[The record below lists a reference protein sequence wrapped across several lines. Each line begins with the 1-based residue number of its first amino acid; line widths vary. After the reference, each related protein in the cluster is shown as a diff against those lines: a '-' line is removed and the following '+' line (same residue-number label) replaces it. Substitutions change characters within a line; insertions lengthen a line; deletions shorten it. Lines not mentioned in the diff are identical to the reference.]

1 MAANPEWPATG
12 QWMSIRVVL
21 RSERP
26 RAFCNHCLSGM
37 LTILYE
43 DVVRETSRLMEG
55 DTYQRRKGRCFRCRS
70 TKRYVIRDL
79 TP

>member
-55 DTYQRRKGRCFRCRS
+55 APTSVEKAAAFDAEAPSDTSFA
-70 TKRYVIRDL
+70 I
-79 TP
+79 